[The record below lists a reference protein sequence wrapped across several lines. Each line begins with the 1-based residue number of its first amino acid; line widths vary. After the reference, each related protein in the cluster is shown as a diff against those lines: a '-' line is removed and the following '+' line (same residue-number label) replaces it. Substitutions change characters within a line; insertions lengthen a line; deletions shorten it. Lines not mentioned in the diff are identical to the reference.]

1 MKCTKCFMY
10 SENPRGSYMKHLV
23 SVMECSGRCSGS
35 LSQVWWL
42 LVGSSRQ
49 LCATQVVYNFGTI
62 LGCSGC
68 KELAD
73 GRTWNLEHQEP
84 PRCFLRKG
92 S

>member
-42 LVGSSRQ
+42 LVGSGRY
-49 LCATQVVYNFGTI
+49 LCATAAACHAARPFPAQDVVQILKRWSLILLQVHIALF
-62 LGCSGC
+62 
-68 KELAD
+68 
-73 GRTWNLEHQEP
+73 
-84 PRCFLRKG
+84 
-92 S
+92 